1 MCSPSKL
8 CQLRIYDNDYILSKN
23 KFAKKIDSMSGIYHQ
38 SPHCYY
44 NKGWEL
50 HLSNLLK

>member
-23 KFAKKIDSMSGIYHQ
+23 KFAKKMIQWVEFTTRALIVTTIKGESYICQIY
-38 SPHCYY
+38 
-44 NKGWEL
+44 
-50 HLSNLLK
+50 